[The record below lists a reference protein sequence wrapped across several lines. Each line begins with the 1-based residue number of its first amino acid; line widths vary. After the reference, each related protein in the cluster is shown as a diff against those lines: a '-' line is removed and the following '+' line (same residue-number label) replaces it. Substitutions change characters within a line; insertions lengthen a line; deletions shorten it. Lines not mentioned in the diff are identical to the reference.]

1 MGRQV
6 DHSLELTGR
15 SKKPFDIFGFVS
27 RYGLMIFI
35 AGLFILAMLVP
46 VVLKMARPNYEVHAS
61 LKIDPV
67 VASLITKS
75 EDLSITAFY
84 HDYVRTQARRIK
96 EFTILSMSIEG
107 MAETDKKGIF
117 PENLPA
123 KDCVALLQG
132 MVTVTPVA
140 ATHLVELS
148 VQGPNREGLA
158 PMLNAIIDAYLKKM
172 EEELENKNER
182 RLRYLTEEKEKL
194 VKTIQIKEEELQTSA
209 TSVLSSS
216 FSEEFNLWQKLAV
229 NLQEAYV
236 HAFSRRVEAE
246 HAFNFEK
253 KKTEQLA
260 KLSLNPLIEEAVMDN
275 RAIDFTSSWTYQ
287 QLQVMRATIDGVTK
301 GNEDRKRVEG
311 RMEAMR
317 EYEKKQRRET
327 RDTVQAIAYGKRDLE
342 LNRELIKKENSFHE
356 AEKNEQAIATALDA
370 AKSNSGKNS
379 SALLHS
385 KSLETKLS
393 HARDLLF
400 RINNRIQELEA
411 ESRSPLRVTVES
423 RAMVPE
429 SPAGSNIKK
438 LLMLCVAASFGGVGG
453 VFLLLEFFDNRL
465 RSPKDI
471 TGALG
476 HPPSW
481 PISRG
486 PKGSCFLHLLSDR
499 RDATAAKAIRSL
511 AIRLYREYE
520 DHGGRIFLFTAV
532 DEKSGTTEILL
543 NTAHALT
550 YHVGRVLVLDGNLR
564 REDLFEKMN
573 VPFSH
578 PGIEDLLAGT
588 KAWADCLYHDP
599 RRDIDIIFS
608 HTLSP
613 DRVMARKLSDFLHE
627 VKSQYDLICI
637 DSCPVM
643 AADFTEYLA
652 VRADVVVLVSQGDS
666 ALYRDLRRT
675 AELFLR
681 LGVPA
686 LAPVLNWGGE
696 KKKLWFDVCLDAVSG
711 ACSGMACALAA
722 KFSKKGTA
730 EQ

>member
-1 MGRQV
+1 MNNHVQ
-6 DHSLELTGR
+6 HSLELTGR
-15 SKKPFDIFGFVS
+15 SKKPLDIFGFVY
-27 RYGLMIFI
+27 RYGMIIFI

-46 VVLKMARPNYEVHAS
+46 VVLKMARPNYEVRAS

-75 EDLSITAFY
+75 EDFSITAFY

-96 EFTILSMSIEG
+96 EFTILTMAIEG
-107 MAETDKKGIF
+107 LSEKDKNAIF
-117 PENLPA
+117 PGNLPV
-123 KDCVALLQG
+123 KDCVSILQG

-140 ATHLVELS
+140 GTHLVELS

-158 PMLNAIIDAYLKKM
+158 PMLNAIIDGYLKKM

-182 RLRYLTEEKEKL
+182 RLRYLTQEQEKL
-194 VKTIQIKEEELQTSA
+194 VGTIQTKEEELQTFA

-216 FSEEFNLWQKLAV
+216 FSEDFNIWQKQAV

-236 HAFSRRVEAE
+236 HSFSQRVEAE
-246 HAFNFEK
+246 NAFNFEK

-260 KLSLNPLIEEAVMDN
+260 KLSLNPLIDEAVMDN

-301 GNEDRKRVEG
+301 NNEDRKRVEE

-327 RDTVQAIAYGKRDLE
+327 KDTVQAIAYGKRDLE

-356 AEKNEQAIATALDA
+356 AQKNEEAMAMALDA

-385 KSLETKLS
+385 KSLEIELS

-400 RINNRIQELEA
+400 RIDNRIQELEA
-411 ESRSPLRVTVES
+411 ESRAPLRVTVES

-429 SPAGSNIKK
+429 TPAGSNIKK
-438 LLMLCVAASFGGVGG
+438 LLIFCVAGSFGGVGG
-453 VFLLLEFFDNRL
+453 LFLLLEFFDNRL
-465 RSPKDI
+465 RTPKDI
-471 TGALG
+471 TEALG

-486 PKGSCFLHLLSDR
+486 PKGSSFLHLLSDWR
-499 RDATAAKAIRSL
+499 SSTAAKAIRSL
-511 AIRLYREYE
+511 ATRLYREYE
-520 DHGGRIFLFTAV
+520 DHAGRIFLFTAV

-550 YHVGRVLVLDGNLR
+550 HHVARVLVIDGNLR

-573 VPFSH
+573 IPLSH

-588 KAWADCLYHDP
+588 KALEDCLYHDP
-599 RRDIDIIFS
+599 QRDIDIIFS

-613 DRVMARKLSDFLHE
+613 DRVMARKLSDFLLE
-627 VKSQYDLICI
+627 VKSRYDVICV

-643 AADFTEYLA
+643 ASDFTEYLA
-652 VRADVVVLVSQGDS
+652 VRADVVVVISQGDS
-666 ALYRDLRRT
+666 ALYKDLRRT
-675 AELFLR
+675 TELFIR

-696 KKKLWFDVCLDAVSG
+696 KRKLWFDVYLDAVSG
-711 ACSGMACALAA
+711 ACYGMACAIAA
-722 KFSKKGTA
+722 KFSKKGAA
-730 EQ
+730 E